1 LHFQRNDAKSDI
13 SCACGIAMGNAKL
26 FQTSGYRDW
35 VNSARGGHRYDHFHA
50 IGNPIRVGSDN
61 LIS

>member
-1 LHFQRNDAKSDI
+1 MRSLIFPALQGSPWEMRSF
-13 SCACGIAMGNAKL
+13 

-35 VNSARGGHRYDHFHA
+35 VNSARGHRYDHFHA